1 MKRVVLRI
9 GCVAVCAAL
18 ALTLGCGC
26 ALLPP
31 ATGVPGAASSAVS
44 VPTDDSGKPLYD
56 PAVLN
61 DGRLRVLYCD
71 GRSGSS
77 TTILCGST
85 PLHQAARSENVSLVE
100 DSATGTA
107 DYWLRSWSDP
117 TGRGG
122 RRTALYDKTGTEV
135 MSFEGEQNAT
145 LQNGLLV
152 LQESRLVDGGY
163 VPESG
168 YGTCQVIDLAT
179 GAALP
184 VPEGAYSCTLCGDK
198 LVFSCYARPEGL
210 DDYDWDTDYRQNSW
224 VVVQE
229 RDGNP
234 IYRADAASAYR
245 LFYDSDTLRDWVELD
260 VATGAETTD
269 QILYNVLTGEQCTGF
284 LQVYPGGLASFST
297 GDGRYELRD
306 MTTEDR
312 GLIAAFDEQPS
323 QYFPGYVVTWH
334 SGEDHG
340 YELYDLETGTKTP
353 LYDVNTTDN
362 TIAVYALDG
371 SLRVYS
377 KDNGKLLTD
386 TTVEPV
392 EHQQRVRMSNYGS
405 GYVWLKLQDNDRY
418 ETTATRLY
426 GPQGLV
432 SDLTALQGK
441 YSYVNYLTTDPD
453 GRPMFYGSRSAVGSA
468 YGNVCDVLDA
478 DGKVVLQGLASC
490 AGYYSNSLNAL
501 PDHVFAAQRG
511 FYVGWM
517 DTSGNWLYC
526 QSIFSSATADDE
538 PSYGY

>member
-9 GCVAVCAAL
+9 GCGAVCTAL

-61 DGRLRVLYCD
+61 DSRLRVLYCD
-71 GRSGSS
+71 SRSGSS

-85 PLHQAARSENVSLVE
+85 PLHQSTRSENVSLVE
-100 DSATGTA
+100 DSVTGTA

-135 MSFEGEQNAT
+135 MSFEGEQSAT

-152 LQESRLVDGGY
+152 LQESRLIDGGY

-184 VPEGAYSCTLCGDK
+184 VPKGAYSCTLCGDK

-210 DDYDWDTDYRQNSW
+210 DDYDWDTDYQQNSW

-229 RDGNP
+229 KDGTP
-234 IYRADAASAYR
+234 VYRADAASAHR
-245 LFYDSDTLRDWVELD
+245 LFYDSDTLSDWVELD
-260 VATGAETTD
+260 VTTGEETTD
-269 QILYNVLTGEQCTGF
+269 RILYNVLTGEQCTGF

-353 LYDVNTTDN
+353 LYDVNATDS
-362 TIAVYALDG
+362 TVAVYALDG

-377 KDNGKLLTD
+377 TDNGKLLTD

-392 EHQQRVRMSNYGS
+392 EHQQRVRMSNCGS

-468 YGNVCDVLDA
+468 YGNVYDVLDT
-478 DGKVVLQGLASC
+478 DGKVVLQGLSSC
-490 AGYYSNSLNAL
+490 TGYYSNSLNAL

-526 QSIFSSATADDE
+526 QSIFSSAAADDV